1 MSTMNKAIGFSVLS
15 LVFGVTIIA
24 VAGDAHGGIFFFG
37 VFLVSLTVIIWIVSI
52 MWKIAVGTD
61 DAIRRHF

>member
-1 MSTMNKAIGFSVLS
+1 MSTMNKAISFSFLS
-15 LVFGVTIIA
+15 LVLGFTITA

-37 VFLVSLTVIIWIVSI
+37 VFLVALTIIIWIVSI
-52 MWKIAVGTD
+52 MWKIAVGAD

>member
-1 MSTMNKAIGFSVLS
+1 MNKAIGFSVLS
-15 LVFGVTIIA
+15 LVLGFTIIV
-24 VAGDAHGGIFFFG
+24 VAGDTHGGIFFFG

-52 MWKIAVGTD
+52 MWKIAVGAD